1 MKFRR
6 GIVRF
11 SEPIIVS
18 IIWLVILA
26 VPVLIFQNEE
36 QIIWADV
43 ERMWMNLLP
52 FFILFAINHLIL
64 IPLFLFKNKRLL
76 YFISVAAVLAVFA
89 VSMFF
94 IQPERQ
100 GRQNMPPP
108 GMQAPARQ
116 QAGPPPP
123 RGQLDHPPR
132 PQRPFNIPPLFNTI
146 IISFLV
152 VGFDTGLRMMVRWS
166 KLEQEKTVLEKE
178 NVQSQLAFLRT
189 QISPHFFMNTL
200 NNIHSQIDIDT
211 EDAKDSIIKLSKL
224 MRHLL
229 YDSQEEK
236 TSLSKEVEFIRSYI
250 NLMKLRYSDKVD
262 IKIEIP
268 ESLPDKQIP
277 PLLFTSLIENA
288 FKHGISYSNGSFIH
302 LKIELIKEKLIFM
315 LTNSKAPK
323 KNIDG
328 QKGIGLENTRKRLD
342 LLYPGKYS
350 LDIYDNESSFTVKL
364 EIPI

>member
-1 MKFRR
+1 MKLKK
-6 GIVRF
+6 GIISY

-26 VPVLIFQNEE
+26 APVLLFQNEE
-36 QIIWADV
+36 EIIWADV
-43 ERMWMNLLP
+43 ERMWMNLFP
-52 FFILFAINHLIL
+52 FFVLFAINHVIL
-64 IPLFLFKNKRLL
+64 IPFLLFKNKKLL
-76 YFISVAAVLAVFA
+76 YFFSVVAVLVVFA
-89 VSMFF
+89 FTMIFS
-94 IQPERQ
+94 QSGRYQ
-100 GRQNMPPP
+100 RQNMLPP
-108 GMQAPARQ
+108 GMQAPAINQ
-116 QAGPPPP
+116 SGPPAPP
-123 RGQLDHPPR
+123 RQLNPPNR
-132 PQRPFNIPPLFNTI
+132 PQKPFNIPPLFNTI
-146 IISFLV
+146 VISFLV

-166 KLEQEKTVLEKE
+166 KLEQEKTLLEKE

-262 IKIEIP
+262 IKIEVP
-268 ESLPDKQIP
+268 EKLPEKQIP
-277 PLLFTSLIENA
+277 PLLFTSIIENA
-288 FKHGISYSNGSFIH
+288 FKHGISYSNDSFIH
-302 LKIELIKEKLIFM
+302 LKMELADERLVFN
-315 LTNSKAPK
+315 LANSKAPK
-323 KNIDG
+323 KNIEA

-342 LLYPGKYS
+342 LLYAGKYS
-350 LDIYDNESSFTVKL
+350 LDINDNESSFTVKL